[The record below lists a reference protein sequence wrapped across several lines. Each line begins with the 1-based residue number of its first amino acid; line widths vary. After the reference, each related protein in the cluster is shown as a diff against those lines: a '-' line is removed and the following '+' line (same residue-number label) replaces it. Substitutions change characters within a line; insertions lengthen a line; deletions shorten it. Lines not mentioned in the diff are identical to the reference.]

1 MQENS
6 AMDGGVPA
14 RAGALEDMLSAAS
27 AAQGREH
34 FLQRAL
40 AAVRTHLGLQV
51 AYISEFEGNEAV
63 FRVVDAPGLE
73 HLAKPGDRKSLD
85 DIYCRHILAGR
96 LPELIPDTAAEP
108 VAMSLP
114 ITAAVPIGAHVSVP
128 LRMPDG
134 EVYGMFCCLGP
145 ASDPSLNPRDLAMM
159 RTFAELAAFEIAEE
173 REQRSAREE
182 ATARIQAAI
191 HGERGCVYQ
200 PIWNLHD
207 GRPIGFE
214 ALARFTCEPLRSPDL
229 WFAEAAN
236 VGLGPD
242 LELAAIET
250 ALIGLPSLPAPH
262 YLALNASPATVA
274 DPRLASLLATWPLER
289 LVLEITEHDAIA
301 DVDAIN
307 AALAPLRARKMR
319 LAVDDAGA
327 GYSGLQQILSLKPDL
342 IKLDRALIQDI
353 HRDPAKRSLAVALA
367 SFARGTGSQLIA
379 EGVET
384 EAELEMLRVAGI
396 DNIQGYLLGRPMPL
410 AEAIELAARAARGVA
425 QGPHVMMQGL
435 QQAPARN
442 LCPR

>member
-1 MQENS
+1 MAGQEVTQSTDLAALLSDASHTQGS
-6 AMDGGVPA
+6 A
-14 RAGALEDMLSAAS
+14 
-27 AAQGREH
+27 Q

-51 AYISEFEGNEAV
+51 AYISEFEGNDSV

-85 DIYCRHILAGR
+85 DVYCRHILAGR

-145 ASDPSLNPRDLAMM
+145 ASDPSLNSRDLAMM

-173 REQRSAREE
+173 RERSSVRAE
-182 ATARIQAAI
+182 AVARIQAAI
-191 HGERGCVYQ
+191 DGARSCVYQ
-200 PIWNLHD
+200 PIWNLLD

-214 ALARFTCEPLRSPDL
+214 ALARFTAEPVRSPDQ
-229 WFAEAAN
+229 WFAEAGS

-250 ALIGLPSLPAPH
+250 ALAGLPSLPEPL
-262 YLALNASPATVA
+262 YLALNASPATVG
-274 DPRLASLLATWPLER
+274 DPRLVQLLDKMPLER

-301 DVDAIN
+301 DVETIN
-307 AALAPLRARKMR
+307 AALAPLRARNLR

-342 IKLDRALIQDI
+342 IKLDRTLIQNI

-367 SFARGTGSQLIA
+367 SFAHATDSHLIA

-384 EAELEMLRVAGI
+384 DAELDMLRGAGVE
-396 DNIQGYLLGRPMPL
+396 NIQGYLLGRPMPL
-410 AEAIELAARAARGVA
+410 AEAAELAGRSAA
-425 QGPHVMMQGL
+425 GL
-435 QQAPARN
+435 DLSPAREK
-442 LCPR
+442 LGRS

>member
-1 MQENS
+1 MS
-6 AMDGGVPA
+6 GGA
-14 RAGALEDMLSAAS
+14 AGHAGALGDMLSAAS
-27 AAQGREH
+27 SAQGSEL

-40 AAVRTHLGLQV
+40 SAVRTHLGLQV
-51 AYISEFEGNEAV
+51 AYISEFEGNDSV

-85 DIYCRHILAGR
+85 DVYCRHILAGS

-108 VAMSLP
+108 LAMSLP

-145 ASDPSLNPRDLAMM
+145 ASDPSLNSRDLAMM

-173 REQRSAREE
+173 RERSGTRAE
-182 ATARIQAAI
+182 AVARIQAAI
-191 HGERGCVYQ
+191 KSGRSSVYQ
-200 PIWNLHD
+200 PIWNLLD

-214 ALARFTCEPLRSPDL
+214 ALARFTAEPVRSPDQ
-229 WFAEAAN
+229 WFAEAAS

-250 ALIGLPSLPAPH
+250 ALAGLPSLPAPH
-262 YLALNASPATVA
+262 YLALNASPATVG
-274 DPRLASLLATWPLER
+274 DPRLAQLLVEMPLER

-301 DVDAIN
+301 DVEAIN
-307 AALAPLRARKMR
+307 AALAPLRARKLR

-342 IKLDRALIQDI
+342 IKLDRTLIQDI

-367 SFARGTGSQLIA
+367 SFARATDSHLIA

-384 EAELEMLRVAGI
+384 EAELEMLRAAGI
-396 DNIQGYLLGRPMPL
+396 ENIQGYLLGRPMPL
-410 AEAIELAARAARGVA
+410 AEAAELAGRSAMALDHALTREKLGRS
-425 QGPHVMMQGL
+425 
-435 QQAPARN
+435 
-442 LCPR
+442 